1 MRIEE
6 RGLRIEEVETSSQ
19 EMSDSQTVRFQTL
32 VFGPILRASPS
43 SFLKKEP
50 ALRACHY
57 CHRCC
62 IMECQMRL

>member
-62 IMECQMRL
+62 MPENVRGL

>member
-32 VFGPILRASPS
+32 VFGPILRALPS
-43 SFLKKEP
+43 SFLQV
-50 ALRACHY
+50 AIL
-57 CHRCC
+57 HR
-62 IMECQMRL
+62 IAKSSDIGP